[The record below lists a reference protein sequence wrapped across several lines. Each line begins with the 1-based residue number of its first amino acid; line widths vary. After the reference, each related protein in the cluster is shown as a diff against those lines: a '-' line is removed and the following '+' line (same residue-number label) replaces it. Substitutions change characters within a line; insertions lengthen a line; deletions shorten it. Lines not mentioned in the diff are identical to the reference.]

1 MLHPHRAGAAL
12 VLLLLAAPVA
22 VAQVEV
28 DTLPPTTVPL
38 VPFSARQLAQREAL
52 YLFADGVL
60 AEHQERLL
68 DAVQAYEQSAK
79 IDPDAAP
86 VLRILVMLYLGLERY
101 EDALV
106 LSRRVL
112 QLDPEDY
119 QTSYLL
125 ARQLRARNQL
135 KEACDVLCV
144 GLRARMLD
152 QRPDLRLQMENDLGI
167 IYERLD
173 RYADAA
179 AAFNRAA
186 GLLDHDDMLADRM
199 TPQELQLRSAETHER
214 AGRNHL
220 EAEQYG
226 EAIAAFRKAQEV
238 YPGGAGRLHFNLA
251 QVYTRQGKL
260 EEAASAL
267 DNYLAILPQGTE
279 AYDMKIAILE
289 RAGLQREILPWLE
302 KASAKDQFNV
312 GLKLMLAK
320 QCVRLNQ
327 PARAEAIYSALAS
340 SSPTEDLYR
349 DLFKFYLEQPGR
361 GPEFVLALVNST
373 LENALRKENAP
384 ANNPAPAQAR
394 AMIVLLR
401 GNAELSRPLVQT
413 AARQA
418 AQRRL
423 TPDSWQLLAALADR
437 QGMLPEAEI
446 LYGECIKGPLT
457 PATEPLIYG
466 SLLQILWKQEHYEAI
481 IQTCRTGVKQ
491 AQPVNHGLLRA
502 DMARALGA
510 LQRWNEAIAEA
521 DRAVRD
527 AQEGERFALRILRAR
542 ILMQAGKLGEAETE
556 CLGMLEQYPMPGD
569 KLEVHYLLSGIYTQ
583 ARHWPQAEAALA
595 ACLKIDPFNPAAS
608 NDLAYIWAEQNK
620 NLNEAEAMIRRAIEQ
635 DRKNRQGVLSLRPG
649 ADKEFRDNACYF
661 DTLGWVLFRR
671 GQMDEAKKELGYAA
685 TLPDGDDPVIWEH
698 IGEVAAAQG
707 DRTAAAEAWVKAL
720 DFYEHGKLRKMDEHY
735 QALQRKLKQFQ
746 RQAP

>member
-1 MLHPHRAGAAL
+1 MLRSHRAGAAL
-12 VLLLLAAPVA
+12 VLLLLAAPIA

-28 DTLPPTTVPL
+28 DCLPPTNVPL
-38 VPFSARQLAQREAL
+38 VPFTAKQRAQREAL

-68 DAVQAYEQSAK
+68 DAVQAFEQSAR

-86 VLRILVMLYLGLERY
+86 VLRTLVMLYLGLERY
-101 EDALV
+101 EDALI

-112 QLDPEDY
+112 QLDPDDY

-135 KEACDVLCV
+135 KEACEVLCV
-144 GLRARMLD
+144 GLRARRLD
-152 QRPDLRLQMENDLGI
+152 DRPDLRLQMENDLGI
-167 IYERLD
+167 IYERME
-173 RYADAA
+173 RHEDAA
-179 AAFNRAA
+179 AAFKAVA

-199 TPQELQLRSAETHER
+199 TPQELQLRSAEAQER
-214 AGRNHL
+214 AGRNFL
-220 EAEQYG
+220 EAGRFDQ
-226 EAIAAFRKAQEV
+226 AVAAFRKAQEV
-238 YPGGAGRLHFNLA
+238 YPAAAGRLHFNLA

-260 EEAASAL
+260 EEAAAAL

-279 AYDMKIAILE
+279 AYDMKIALLE

-312 GLKLMLAK
+312 SLKLLLAR
-320 QCVRLNQ
+320 QCARLNQ
-327 PARAEAIYSALAS
+327 PARAEAIYGALTN

-361 GPEFVLALVNST
+361 GPEFVLALVNNT
-373 LENALRKENAP
+373 LESALRKENAP

-394 AMIVLLR
+394 AMIGLLR

-423 TPDSWQLLAALADR
+423 QPDTWQLVAALADR
-437 QGMLPEAEI
+437 LGMLPEAEI

-466 SLLQILWKQEHYEAI
+466 SLLQVLWKLEHYEAV
-481 IQTCRTGVKQ
+481 IQTCRTGLKQ
-491 AQPVNHGLLRA
+491 TQPANHALLRA
-502 DMARALGA
+502 DMARAFGA
-510 LQRWNEAIAEA
+510 LHRWNEAVDEA
-521 DRAVRD
+521 DRGVRD

-542 ILMQAGKLGEAETE
+542 ILMQAGKLAEAEIE
-556 CLGMLEQYPMPGD
+556 CLGMLEQYSLSGD
-569 KLEVHYLLSGIYTQ
+569 KLEVHYLLSGIYTE
-583 ARHWPQAEAALA
+583 ARRLPQAEAELA
-595 ACLKIDPFNPAAS
+595 ACLKIDPFNAAAS
-608 NDLAYIWAEQNK
+608 NDLAYLWAEQNK
-620 NLNEAEAMIRRAIEQ
+620 NLDEAEAMIRRAIEQ

-671 GQMDEAKKELGYAA
+671 GKIDGAKKELGYAA

-698 IGEVAAAQG
+698 IGEVAAAEGNRQ
-707 DRTAAAEAWVKAL
+707 AAIEAWTKAL
-720 DFYEHGKLRKMDEHY
+720 DFYEHGKLRKMDEHH
-735 QALQRKLKQFQ
+735 QALQQKLKQLQ
-746 RQAP
+746 RQ